1 MIRMLLSILLI
12 SFFTVNLYSRDI
24 SLENAIQ
31 LGIENSDDLNAA
43 LKQIEKVQEVLNE
56 VSANRLPTVSL
67 NGQYRVGSDLF
78 FEKSMTSSNYLGN
91 LGVEANYLLFAFGAI
106 SDSINAVKFTKEATA
121 VQREIIKTELAYSI
135 KVAYFSALVS
145 DLFLQ
150 IAKESYANA
159 VKSKKLIETQAA
171 VRAPQADLIKISSD
185 IASRKIG
192 VATSNIDRS
201 NAYRLLKTLIY
212 VDPNEEINLSTL
224 FNQMNKPTLTER
236 MIIANLSNSDGFELI
251 NQLKIYDIQ
260 IESDMYNA
268 KSVGKGTLP
277 KLSIAGGYGLSN
289 YGNFSDT
296 PSLGL
301 PSGNITSDE
310 GYIGLFLS
318 YQFFDGF
325 KSKSQKKQFIVDSQI
340 KSFQKNSERRNI
352 TNELL
357 DALLV
362 YNQYQSIL
370 KLNNEAIVLGQRS
383 YELSLA
389 RFLNGQTSATEL
401 NDVERTLSL
410 LKRDRALTMNNIFSS
425 LAVIG
430 RYLPEVSQ

>member
-1 MIRMLLSILLI
+1 MIRMLLPILLI
-12 SFFTVNLYSRDI
+12 SLFTVNLYSREI

-56 VSANRLPTVSL
+56 ISATNLPTVSL

-78 FEKSMTSSNYLGN
+78 FEKSITSSNYLGN
-91 LGVEANYLLFAFGAI
+91 IGIEANYLLYAFGAI
-106 SDSINAVKFTKEATA
+106 SDSIEAVKFTKEATA
-121 VQREIIKTELAYSI
+121 VQRDIIETELTYSI
-135 KVAYFSALVS
+135 KLAYFSALVS
-145 DLFLQ
+145 DLFLD

-171 VRAPQADLIKISSD
+171 VRAPQADLIKISAD
-185 IASRKIG
+185 IASRKIE
-192 VATSNIDRS
+192 VATTNIDRS

-212 VDPNEEINLSTL
+212 IDSNEEINLSTL
-224 FNQMNKPTLTER
+224 FGKMNKPVLTDE
-236 MIIANLSNSDGFELI
+236 IITSNLSNSDGVELI

-268 KSVGKGTLP
+268 KAVGKGNLP
-277 KLSIAGGYGLSN
+277 KLSLAGGYGISN

-296 PSLGL
+296 VSLGL

-310 GYIGLFLS
+310 GYVGIFLT
-318 YQFFDGF
+318 YEFFDGF
-325 KSKSQKKQFIVDSQI
+325 KSKSQKKQFIADSQI
-340 KSFQKNSERRNI
+340 KGFQKNSERRNI
-352 TNELL
+352 TSELL
-357 DALLV
+357 DSLLI
-362 YNQYQSIL
+362 YNQYQNIL
-370 KLNNEAIVLGQRS
+370 TLNNEAIVLGQRS

-401 NDVERTLSL
+401 NDVERSLSQ

-425 LAVIG
+425 LAAIG
-430 RYLPEVSQ
+430 RYLPGVSQ

>member
-1 MIRMLLSILLI
+1 MIRMILSILLI
-12 SFFTVNLYSRDI
+12 SLFTVNLYSRDI

-31 LGIENSDDLNAA
+31 LGIENSDDLSAA
-43 LKQIEKVQEVLNE
+43 LKQVEKVQEILNE
-56 VSANRLPTVSL
+56 VSANRLPTIAL

-78 FEKSMTSSNYLGN
+78 FEKSLTSSNYLGN
-91 LGVEANYLLFAFGAI
+91 LGVEANYLLYAFGAI

-121 VQREIIKTELAYSI
+121 VQRDIIETELIYSI
-135 KVAYFSALVS
+135 KLAYFSALVS
-145 DLFLQ
+145 DLFLDT
-150 IAKESYANA
+150 AKESYANA
-159 VKSKKLIETQAA
+159 VRSKKLIETQAA

-185 IASRKIG
+185 IASRKIE
-192 VATSNIDRS
+192 VATANIDRA

-212 VDPNEEINLSTL
+212 ISPNEDIKLSTL
-224 FNQMNKPTLTER
+224 FKGMNKPILTEE
-236 MIIANLSNSDGFELI
+236 MITANLSNSDGFELI

-277 KLSIAGGYGLSN
+277 KLSLAGGYGLSN

-296 PSLGL
+296 ASLGL
-301 PSGNITSDE
+301 PAGNITSDE
-310 GYIGLFLS
+310 GYVGIFLS

-352 TNELL
+352 TSELL

-370 KLNNEAIVLGQRS
+370 TLNNEAIVLGQRS

-410 LKRDRALTMNNIFSS
+410 LKRDRALTMNNIFTS

-430 RYLPEVSQ
+430 RYLPGVSQ

>member
-1 MIRMLLSILLI
+1 MIRTLLSILLI
-12 SFFTVNLYSRDI
+12 SLFTANLYSRDI
-24 SLENAIQ
+24 SLESAIQ
-31 LGIENSDDLNAA
+31 LGIENSDDLSAA
-43 LKQIEKVQEVLNE
+43 LKQIEKVQEILNE
-56 VSANRLPTVSL
+56 VSANRLPTIAL

-78 FEKSMTSSNYLGN
+78 FEKSLTSSNYLGN
-91 LGVEANYLLFAFGAI
+91 IGVEANYLLYAFGAI

-121 VQREIIKTELAYSI
+121 VQRDIIETELIYSI
-135 KVAYFSALVS
+135 KLAYFSALVS
-145 DLFLQ
+145 DLFLDT
-150 IAKESYANA
+150 AKESYANA
-159 VKSKKLIETQAA
+159 VRSKKLIETQAA

-185 IASRKIG
+185 IASRKIE
-192 VATSNIDRS
+192 VATANIDRT

-212 VDPNEEINLSTL
+212 ISPNEEIKLSTL
-224 FNQMNKPTLTER
+224 FKGMNKPILTEG
-236 MIIANLSNSDGFELI
+236 MITANLSNSDGFELI

-277 KLSIAGGYGLSN
+277 KLSLAGGYGLSN

-296 PSLGL
+296 ASLGL
-301 PSGNITSDE
+301 PAGNITSDE
-310 GYIGLFLS
+310 GYVGIFLS

-352 TNELL
+352 TSELL

-370 KLNNEAIVLGQRS
+370 TLNNEAIVLGQRS

-410 LKRDRALTMNNIFSS
+410 LKRDRALTMNNIFTS

-430 RYLPEVSQ
+430 RYLPGVSQ